1 VVHRDGMSLEVAYPP
16 QLIGSII
23 PVDRKSIAGRAVIT
37 KRSYISN
44 SVGAEKGL
52 FVFDWLIGMGNT
64 QIQKMITYPVIF
76 ADKVLEVVQVTR
88 RGVSVSEA
96 GPDFQNGDLEKIQSI
111 LDDFLT
117 LHLVK
122 SA

>member
-1 VVHRDGMSLEVAYPP
+1 VVHRDGMSLEFVYPL
-16 QLIGSII
+16 QLKGNIL

-37 KRSYISN
+37 KRSNISN
-44 SVGAEKGL
+44 SVVEEKGFFL
-52 FVFDWLIGMGNT
+52 FDWLINMGNT
-64 QIQKMITYPVIF
+64 QIQKMITYPVISV
-76 ADKVLEVVQVTR
+76 DNVVVVVQVTR
-88 RGVSVSEA
+88 RGVSLSEA
-96 GPDFQNGDLEKIQSI
+96 GPDFENGDLVKIQSI